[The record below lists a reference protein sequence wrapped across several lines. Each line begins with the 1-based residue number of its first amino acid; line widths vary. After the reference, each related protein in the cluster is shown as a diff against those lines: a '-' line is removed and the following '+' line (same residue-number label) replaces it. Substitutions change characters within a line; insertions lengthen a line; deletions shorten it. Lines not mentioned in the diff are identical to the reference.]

1 VRSPLAGSRWR
12 ALLAAALGLALFVE
26 LNYLSC
32 LRHTAL
38 DVSRGAVFTL
48 SDRTG
53 AVLAG
58 LDRDV
63 VLTVLVSAG
72 LEGAGLQRDELL
84 RRLLER
90 YAAGS
95 PRVRVRFVDPDRE
108 PAAFAETVRRHAFV
122 LGRAGAGPGSL
133 EQGVLVEAGERV
145 AFRSLEELFP
155 PAAERDRSSSVP
167 VAVEAQLT
175 AAILQVA
182 AVARPVV
189 CLTTGHGEWELAG
202 PEAEE
207 LLRAHLESEAYE
219 VRTLD
224 PAADAEPER
233 CAALVLGGPSRAFLP
248 REVERLRERLEAGGR
263 LLVLLDAAGEAQPEP
278 AAGLGPLLERA
289 GIAASRGAVRETDP
303 ERMYEPGT
311 ATLVLGRAGDAFERT
326 RPLAG
331 RPVAL
336 LQTAGL
342 RTTGP
347 ASRAVSLVEAPAS
360 QRVDDW
366 DGPVALALAAELEAA
381 AGGGRLAVFGGSTVL
396 FLPFVARTET
406 ANLALVLEAVAWL
419 VDRPAALP
427 LPPVQA
433 ERVRLFLEPGTLRF
447 LWWWLVVAMPV
458 GAAVA
463 GLLVLRA
470 RRRGEG

>member
-1 VRSPLAGSRWR
+1 MSSPPVVARLR

-26 LNYLSC
+26 VNYLAC
-32 LRHTAL
+32 RRHEAL
-38 DVSRGAVFTL
+38 DWSRGAVFTL
-48 SDRTG
+48 SART
-53 AVLAG
+53 AEVLAG

-63 VLTVLVSAG
+63 TLTALVSEG

-84 RRLLER
+84 RRLLDR
-90 YAAGS
+90 YAAAA
-95 PRVRVRFVDPDRE
+95 PRVRIRFLDPDRE

-122 LGRAGAGPGSL
+122 LGRAVAGPGSL

-145 AFRSLEELFP
+145 AFRSLAELFP
-155 PAAERDRSSSVP
+155 PVADRDRSSSVP

-182 AVARPVV
+182 ATDRPVV

-233 CAALVLGGPSRAFLP
+233 CAVLALGGPGRAFLP
-248 REVERLRERLEAGGR
+248 REAARLRERFEAGGR
-263 LLVLLDAAGEAQPEP
+263 LLVLLDAATDERHEP

-289 GIAASRGAVRETDP
+289 GIAAGRTAVRETD
-303 ERMYEPGT
+303 ESRRYEPGT
-311 ATLVLGRAGDAFERT
+311 ATLVVGRVAEAFERT
-326 RPLAG
+326 RPLTG

-336 LQTAGL
+336 LQAAGM
-342 RTTGP
+342 RPTGP
-347 ASRAVSLVEAPAS
+347 TSRAVPLVAATES
-360 QRVDDW
+360 QAVDDW
-366 DGPVALALAAELEAA
+366 DGPVALALAAELDD
-381 AGGGRLAVFGGSTVL
+381 GGGRLVVFGGSTVL
-396 FLPFVARTET
+396 FPPFAARSET
-406 ANLALVLEAVAWL
+406 ANLAVVLEATAWL

-447 LWWWLVVAMPV
+447 LWWWLVVALPV
-458 GAAVA
+458 GAALA

>member
-1 VRSPLAGSRWR
+1 MRSPPGLARLR

-26 LNYLSC
+26 VNYLAC
-32 LRHTAL
+32 LRHEAL
-38 DVSRGAVFTL
+38 DWSRGAVFTL
-48 SDRTG
+48 SART
-53 AVLAG
+53 AEVLAG
-58 LDRDV
+58 LERDV
-63 VLTVLVSAG
+63 VLTALVSEG

-84 RRLLER
+84 RRLLDR
-90 YAAGS
+90 YAAAS
-95 PRVRVRFVDPDRE
+95 PRVRVRFLDPDRE

-133 EQGVLVEAGERV
+133 EQGVLVEAGERI

-155 PAAERDRSSSVP
+155 PAADRDRSSSVP

-182 AVARPVV
+182 ATERPVV
-189 CLTTGHGEWELAG
+189 CLTTGHGEWDLAG

-224 PAADAEPER
+224 PAGDAEAER
-233 CAALVLGGPSRAFLP
+233 CAALVIGGPSRAFLP
-248 REVERLRERLEAGGR
+248 REVERLRARLETGGR
-263 LLVLLDAAGEAQPEP
+263 LLVLLDAATDERHEP
-278 AAGLGPLLERA
+278 AAALGPLLERA
-289 GIAASRGAVRETDP
+289 GVAVSRTAVRETD
-303 ERMYEPGT
+303 ESRRYEPGT
-311 ATLVLGRAGDAFERT
+311 ATLVVGSVAEAFERT

-336 LQTAGL
+336 LQAAGL
-342 RTTGP
+342 RRTGP
-347 ASRAVSLVEAPAS
+347 TSRAVPLVTASAS
-360 QRVDDW
+360 QAVDDW
-366 DGPVALALAAELEAA
+366 DGPAALALATELE
-381 AGGGRLAVFGGSTVL
+381 AGGGRLVVFGGSTVL

-406 ANLALVLEAVAWL
+406 ANLALVLEATAWL
-419 VDRPAALP
+419 VDRPAALA

-458 GAAVA
+458 GAALA